1 MNYFRN
7 LRELLVTF
15 SVTDLIDILVIA
27 VIVYYL
33 ILLVRET
40 RAEQLIKGFI
50 VILVFAQLSDG
61 LKLYTVNWLLSN
73 IMTAGFILAI
83 VVFQP
88 EIRRAFERLGRSQG
102 WLSSLVNSGN
112 NQTESAG
119 RVEEI
124 VRAAT
129 SLSRQKIGALIVLEG
144 STGLKEIAESGTEV
158 DALVTAELLINI
170 FIPNTPLHDGA
181 VVIRGERV
189 LAAGAFLPLT
199 QNRNLD
205 KDLGTRHRAALGI
218 SERSDALIVVVSEE
232 TGTISICSNGVIS
245 RHMDE
250 TTLRESLTAFYEDEL
265 EESHRTGINRLV
277 AFFTRSKNE
286 NGQADSESNNA
297 STEANA
303 AEDTDANE
311 SGENRLEVNDDIA
324 TDEKSKR
331 KSDRHVRNEQEGG
344 HHETPQA

>member
-15 SVTDLIDILVIA
+15 SVTDVIDILVIA

-50 VILVFAQLSDG
+50 AILIFAQISDG

-73 IMTAGFILAI
+73 ILTAGFLLTI

-102 WLSSLVNSGN
+102 WLSNLVNSGGDHV
-112 NQTESAG
+112 QSAG

-144 STGLKEIAESGTEV
+144 GTGLKEIAESGTEV

-181 VVIRGERV
+181 VVIRGDRV

-205 KDLGTRHRAALGI
+205 KELGTRHRAALGI
-218 SERSDALIVVVSEE
+218 SERSDALVVVVSEE
-232 TGTISICSNGVIS
+232 TGTISLCSNGQIS

-250 TTLRESLTAFYEDEL
+250 ATLRENLRAFYENGSTTQRMSGISRLISFLNAKKTSQKESNEEQENATDS
-265 EESHRTGINRLV
+265 EES
-277 AFFTRSKNE
+277 
-286 NGQADSESNNA
+286 A
-297 STEANA
+297 STLKQEKDDIQAGSGSEANGKGDRD
-303 AEDTDANE
+303 E
-311 SGENRLEVNDDIA
+311 IA
-324 TDEKSKR
+324 
-331 KSDRHVRNEQEGG
+331 
-344 HHETPQA
+344 

>member
-15 SVTDLIDILVIA
+15 SVTDVIDILVIA

-50 VILVFAQLSDG
+50 VILVFAQISDG

-73 IMTAGFILAI
+73 ILTAGFLLTV

-102 WLSSLVNSGN
+102 WLSNLMNSGG
-112 NQTESAG
+112 ERVRSAG

-144 STGLKEIAESGTEV
+144 GTGLKEIAESGTEV

-181 VVIRGERV
+181 VVIRADRV

-205 KDLGTRHRAALGI
+205 KELGTRHRAALGI
-218 SERSDALIVVVSEE
+218 SERSDALVVVVSEE
-232 TGTISICSNGVIS
+232 TGMISLCSNGQIS
-245 RHMDE
+245 RHVDE
-250 TTLRESLTAFYEDEL
+250 STLRENLTAFYENGSTTQRASGLSRLFTFINERR
-265 EESHRTGINRLV
+265 EEKKE
-277 AFFTRSKNE
+277 KNE
-286 NGQADSESNNA
+286 
-297 STEANA
+297 
-303 AEDTDANE
+303 ANE
-311 SGENRLEVNDDIA
+311 ETGSDLPDDSPGKREKTLLIPSMPA
-324 TDEKSKR
+324 NKEKNKGGQDE
-331 KSDRHVRNEQEGG
+331 
-344 HHETPQA
+344 TA